1 MMTTYQLDFH
11 GTDEPVSAYT
21 FFEAPSVLD
30 ATSVMFEVIQRR
42 RANKLLGM
50 HALRDATGKI
60 LKVHP
65 NGRSVTHH
73 HTGNAGSTTLTA
85 RAVSAGR

>member
-30 ATSVMFEVIQRR
+30 ATSIMVEVIQRR

-65 NGRSVTHH
+65 NGRSVSHH
-73 HTGNAGSTTLTA
+73 PRSCTGRTTLTA
-85 RAVSAGR
+85 PAVTA